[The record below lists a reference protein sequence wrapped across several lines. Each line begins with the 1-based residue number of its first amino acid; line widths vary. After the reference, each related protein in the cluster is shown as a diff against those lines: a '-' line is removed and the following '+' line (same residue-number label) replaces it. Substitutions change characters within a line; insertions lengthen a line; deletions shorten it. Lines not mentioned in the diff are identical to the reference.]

1 MSAKIY
7 RFSDYHRPVEHNR
20 ANDLNDALNR
30 WETAA
35 YCGNVAAMLRA
46 QCDYFSALF
55 GDWPA
60 GDKPCDT
67 E

>member
-1 MSAKIY
+1 MTAEIIRLDDY
-7 RFSDYHRPVEHNR
+7 RKQTSRPNQ
-20 ANDLNDALNR
+20 LKDALDR

-35 YCGNVAAMLRA
+35 YCGNVTAMLRA
-46 QCDYFSALF
+46 QCDYFEALF